1 MIYVIDLDKTLV
13 DGPNYLECKA
23 ISGRVEKV
31 NELYD
36 AGHTIIVYTA
46 RGATTGMN
54 WFHVTYD
61 LLTRIG
67 LKYTE
72 LRMGKFN
79 YDVWVDDKAIND
91 KEFFDK

>member
-23 ISGRVEKV
+23 IPGRIEKV
-31 NELYD
+31 NKLYD
-36 AGHTIIVYTA
+36 EGHTVIIYTA
-46 RGATTGMN
+46 RGANTGLN
-54 WFHVTYD
+54 WFHVTYAM
-61 LLTRIG
+61 LQRLG
-67 LKYTE
+67 VKYTE

-79 YDVWVDDKAIND
+79 YDVWVDDKAVND

>member
-23 ISGRVEKV
+23 IPGRVEKV
-31 NELYD
+31 NELFD
-36 AGHTIIVYTA
+36 AGHTIIIYTA
-46 RGATTGMN
+46 RGANTGLN
-54 WFHVTYD
+54 WFHVTYN
-61 LLTRIG
+61 LLQRIG
-67 LKYTE
+67 LRYTE